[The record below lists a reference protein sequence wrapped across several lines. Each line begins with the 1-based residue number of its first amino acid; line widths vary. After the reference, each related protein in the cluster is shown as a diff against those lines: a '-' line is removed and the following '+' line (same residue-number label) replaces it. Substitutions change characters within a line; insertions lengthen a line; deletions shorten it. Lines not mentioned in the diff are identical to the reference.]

1 MYERLQGAMPTP
13 RCHAPFTASLVC
25 DARQSQPHLFMSE
38 EGLQTETRK
47 CQSIDSG
54 YLPLQIK
61 ASMSPHAPK
70 IPNLGPEDKPK
81 PSKTGSKP
89 KDTLFD
95 DDDVD

>member
-1 MYERLQGAMPTP
+1 M
-13 RCHAPFTASLVC
+13 LVTR
-25 DARQSQPHLFMSE
+25 ARQIHSHLFMSE

-70 IPNLGPEDKPK
+70 IPNLGPDDKPK
-81 PSKTGSKP
+81 PSKSGSKP
-89 KDTLFD
+89 KETLFD
-95 DDDVD
+95 DDDAD